1 MNFIPASVLL
11 GIVLLGASIALFLM
25 GKFRPQ
31 LYRDSDNAYAL
42 LGIICSVILIAQFG
56 SLGFGMSFQQ
66 LIMIGA
72 LLVLMWENIQMRA
85 NNPAKRQSIPGD
97 EDRPARRSYRAD
109 LEDTM
114 PVEGRGSRDWQA
126 EGLRANEGQR
136 GDRSLNYGDQSR
148 RPARDNSRPSVRPAR
163 QSRFDN
169 DAPVNPGEWGEPRS
183 IPERSSRSSR
193 DEERPSRAPRS
204 NFDSGA
210 DFDRP
215 IDRPTDNFGDDFG
228 GERVRPDRAPDDA
241 ANADRPRRPRRRP
254 VDDIPTVDYRP
265 VDPLDLDKPASEPKS
280 SSWGPSN

>member
-1 MNFIPASVLL
+1 VNFIPASILL
-11 GIVLLGASIALFLM
+11 GLILLAASVSLFLM
-25 GKFRPQ
+25 GKFKPQ
-31 LYRDSDNAYAL
+31 LYRESDNAYAL
-42 LGIICSVILIAQFG
+42 LGIICSVILIAQF
-56 SLGFGMSFQQ
+56 SNLGLGMSFQQ

-85 NNPAKRQSIPGD
+85 NNPAKRQSIPSD
-97 EDRPARRSYRAD
+97 EDRPARRNYRAD
-109 LEDTM
+109 LEDPM

-126 EGLRANEGQR
+126 DGLRSNESQR
-136 GDRSLNYGDQSR
+136 GDRSLSYGDSSR

-163 QSRFDN
+163 QSRYDN

-183 IPERSSRSSR
+183 IPERSSRSPR

-204 NFDSGA
+204 NFDNS

-215 IDRPTDNFGDDFG
+215 MDRSSDSFGDDFG
-228 GERVRPDRAPDDA
+228 SGERVRPDRASDDA
-241 ANADRPRRPRRRP
+241 NPDRPRRPRRRP

-265 VDPLDLDKPASEPKS
+265 VDPIDLDAPSSEPKG